1 MVFVFVRKW
10 ESIELEVNLWVIL
23 KGKTYTIYRNFELF
37 KENITFKAINKQK
50 NKIKRHNE
58 RWNYKNTKE

>member
-23 KGKTYTIYRNFELF
+23 KGKTYTIYRNFELL